1 MWWQR
6 VGHGWATFT
15 FCFIDYAKAFDCVDH
30 NNFLKI
36 LQEMVWE
43 TCMQVEKQQLE
54 PDMEQQ
60 TGENWERSTS
70 SLYIVNLII

>member
-1 MWWQR
+1 MGWQR
-6 VGHGWATFT
+6 VRHGWATFT
-15 FCFIDYAKAFDCVDH
+15 FCFIDYAKAFDCVGH
-30 NNFLKI
+30 NFLKI

-54 PDMEQQ
+54 PDMEKQ
-60 TGENWERSTS
+60 TRENWVSSTS

>member
-1 MWWQR
+1 MGWQR
-6 VGHGWATFT
+6 VGHDWETFT
-15 FCFIDYAKAFDCVDH
+15 FCFIDYAKAFDCADH

-43 TCMQVEKQQLE
+43 TCIQVKKQQLE

-60 TGENWERSTS
+60 TSENWERSTS
-70 SLYIVNLII
+70 QLYIVNLLI